1 MSSPAEWIASGK
13 NLSDYQ
19 RVNALEHWLAPE
31 ALRFWDR
38 RPADGIVIGR
48 DVPSRAIAR
57 LLNRVI
63 VYEPIDDHHD
73 LKVRL
78 AGTAV
83 RHRFGHDITGQK
95 MSELFSPAEFPIRFQ
110 TVMEVIERNEPRMA
124 RIVHGS
130 TDVEILRI
138 ELLTLPVVAPNGGD
152 RWALTFCFYF

>member
-1 MSSPAEWIASGK
+1 MSSAADWIANGN
-13 NLSDYQ
+13 NLSNYR
-19 RVNALEHWLAPE
+19 RVDALEHWLAPE
-31 ALRFWDR
+31 AMRFWDH
-38 RPADGIVIGR
+38 RPADGIVVGR
-48 DVPSRAIAR
+48 DVPSRDIAR

-63 VYEPIDDHHD
+63 VYEPIDEHHD

-83 RHRFGHDITGQK
+83 RHRFGRDITGRK
-95 MSELFSPAEFPIRFQ
+95 MSKLFNPAEFPIRFQ

-130 TDVEILRI
+130 ADVEILRI
-138 ELLTLPVVAPNGGD
+138 ELLILPIIAPNGSD